1 MVGTESRGLLDLGA
15 ADIGF
20 DGLGAV
26 YIQRNAFMA
35 TVESPVTK
43 DPQDSHIP
51 VQNKEPAGSKYEYPG
66 IPTTCDGAEAVVHV
80 EINICQGSG
89 AYPITSSTT
98 MGSGFNQAV
107 QNGGT
112 NLWEEPLVFME
123 PESEHSSASYCE
135 GFAVAGGRVTN
146 FTSGQGLVLMKE
158 VLYTIAG
165 KRLPVVFNIG
175 ARALTSHSLNV
186 HAGHDDLMSVAD
198 CGWGMLLARNAQE
211 AGDLFR
217 AMADIVA

>member
-1 MVGTESRGLLDLGA
+1 LGA

-20 DGLGAV
+20 DGQGAV

-51 VQNKEPAGSKYEYPG
+51 VQNKEPVGSKYEYPG

-98 MGSGFNQAV
+98 MG
-107 QNGGT
+107 
-112 NLWEEPLVFME
+112 
-123 PESEHSSASYCE
+123 
-135 GFAVAGGRVTN
+135 
-146 FTSGQGLVLMKE
+146 
-158 VLYTIAG
+158 
-165 KRLPVVFNIG
+165 
-175 ARALTSHSLNV
+175 
-186 HAGHDDLMSVAD
+186 
-198 CGWGMLLARNAQE
+198 
-211 AGDLFR
+211 
-217 AMADIVA
+217 